1 MADGQN
7 ALLKGSNC
15 LGSHL
20 IPAHFGR
27 REFNNIIRRSLC
39 DVLQRF
45 LSEKSLMSRNH
56 ERSGEIH
63 HSRSQFLC
71 EPLQTLISVRPLMA
85 HHLHVH
91 RYR

>member
-27 REFNNIIRRSLC
+27 REFNNVIRRSLC

-63 HSRSQFLC
+63 RRKNNRTSIVSRSDPKSPVSLRRYERLC
-71 EPLQTLISVRPLMA
+71 
-85 HHLHVH
+85 H
-91 RYR
+91 